1 MFFLSVSCD
10 NMKSLEQYLD
20 YVRKELFKETTHK
33 VIVSGND
40 SAGNV
45 GNLDSIISSLIFA
58 YLSSNQQNDHSTLF
72 VPLIKVPKADL
83 ELRPELKFVLN
94 QVGLDYKKLITI
106 DEIDTSEPTDI
117 VLIDHNQLTAL
128 FHTEDWS
135 KHVVGILDHHIDEK
149 LYLNAPIR
157 VVKMVGSCITLVLKH
172 FELSATASWLTK
184 EVSYLSMAPLLV
196 DTVNLKWELGRTT
209 ELDVQVFEVLKE
221 KLPEMD
227 FNSYFK
233 SIEKVKSEV
242 DAMANYDILRRDY
255 KEFSNVNG
263 YKIGTS
269 AVTWNFRAWVER
281 ENGTEPISKAAV
293 DYANERGLDM
303 EVIFTAFDYDREE
316 TRGGDYRRELAVFVI
331 NRDLERVKISL
342 ENNKD
347 LQLKHIDFEDANEY
361 YDQGNIKM
369 SRKQVW
375 PLLKQLIE
383 AHDDL

>member
-1 MFFLSVSCD
+1 M
-10 NMKSLEQYLD
+10 
-20 YVRKELFKETTHK
+20 
-33 VIVSGND
+33 
-40 SAGNV
+40 
-45 GNLDSIISSLIFA
+45 SSK
-58 YLSSNQQNDHSTLF
+58 QQNDNSTLF

-94 QVGLDYKKLITI
+94 QVGLDCKKLITI

-117 VLIDHNQLTAL
+117 VLIDHNQLTAP
-128 FHTEDWS
+128 FHSEEWS
-135 KHVVGILDHHIDEK
+135 KHVVGILDHHVDEK

-157 VVKMVGSCITLVLKH
+157 VVNMVGSCITLVLKH

-184 EVSYLSMAPLLV
+184 EVSDLSMAPLLV

-221 KLPEMD
+221 MLPEMD

-255 KEFSNVNG
+255 KEFPNVNG

-269 AVTWNFRAWVER
+269 AVTWNFHAWVER

-331 NRDLERVKISL
+331 NKDLERVKISL

-347 LQLKHIDFEDANEY
+347 LQLKLIDFEGANEY

>member
-1 MFFLSVSCD
+1 M
-10 NMKSLEQYLD
+10 
-20 YVRKELFKETTHK
+20 
-33 VIVSGND
+33 
-40 SAGNV
+40 
-45 GNLDSIISSLIFA
+45 SSK
-58 YLSSNQQNDHSTLF
+58 QQNDNSTLF

-94 QVGLDYKKLITI
+94 QVGLDCKKLITI

-117 VLIDHNQLTAL
+117 VLIDHNQLTAP
-128 FHTEDWS
+128 FHSEEWS
-135 KHVVGILDHHIDEK
+135 KHVVGILDHHVDEK

-157 VVKMVGSCITLVLKH
+157 VVNMVGSCITLVLKH

-184 EVSYLSMAPLLV
+184 EVSDLSMAPLLV

-221 KLPEMD
+221 MLPEMD

-255 KEFSNVNG
+255 KEFPNVNG

-269 AVTWNFRAWVER
+269 AVTWNFHAWVKR

-331 NRDLERVKISL
+331 NKDLERVKISL

-347 LQLKHIDFEDANEY
+347 LQLKLIDFEGANEY